1 MEKNKQQAN
10 EAVTQRVYYWEYD
23 DGSVAALQF
32 DDDCK
37 KATALHGFPNLYNMH
52 SFFSSSSNSKDR
64 AIEFI
69 KRKLHV
75 GIGKDKKR
83 LFRNANADEESMRE
97 GFEELKKMITSH
109 TLHGNN
115 AQVMNL
121 LSLAMAGYVSRLLI
135 SNQEDRPL
143 YFYRAP
149 IIHVVGHKKDPC
161 AGFEYLERIIESLS
175 VDTSWDNK
183 QIMTNPSVIPTNRPV
198 DKITDCSYLSMTRDE
213 QDTHCETQYRDT
225 MVLIHPHFFPKAQW
239 REFISRNVWA
249 SIFVFDESP
258 VRDSDMIQN
267 VDMNEIDLPEWN
279 WNVEKVNALMNGY
292 VDWLSYIQ
300 YSREYKK
307 RWRFWTMAGEQVLY
321 YSELIGAA
329 QGKRKLQGSAR
340 EYRLLQIEALVA
352 FLDFCFLTKI
362 ISTEERLTLIREW
375 IGGLFPGY
383 ILPIIDIKKEEKRY
397 KKELSENARMLA
409 EFKKLIKRML
419 EAENSR
425 YVRFVPKGEA
435 CAKSDAVDIERGPW
449 AYLYWKVPQKI
460 AGKPKIEPFR
470 AVKIR
475 KAELLALSKRF
486 GLLTGGTEI
495 DEVKNRINKNN
506 KEKNYTTEEIEFI
519 FRFTTERFKF
529 EKITKEGNNNA
540 VEGVI
545 LRLDRLSFLETDV
558 LKHLQEQFPPEP

>member
-1 MEKNKQQAN
+1 MEKTKQQAK
-10 EAVTQRVYYWEYD
+10 ETVTQRAYYWEYD

-32 DDDCK
+32 IDDCK
-37 KATALHGFPNLYNMH
+37 KATALHSFPNLEKMH
-52 SFFSSSSNSKDR
+52 SFFSSSSNSKDCE
-64 AIEFI
+64 IELI

-75 GIGKDKKR
+75 GIGKVKKR
-83 LFRNANADEESMRE
+83 LFRTANADVEAMRQ
-97 GFEELKKMITSH
+97 GFEELKKMISAH

-115 AQVMNL
+115 AEVINL

-135 SNQEDRPL
+135 LNQEDRPL

-149 IIHVVGHKKDPC
+149 IIQVVGHKKDPC
-161 AGFEYLERIIESLS
+161 AGFEYIEKIIESLS

-198 DKITDCSYLSMTRDE
+198 DKITDCAYLSMTRDE

-329 QGKRKLQGSAR
+329 QGKRKLQGSVR
-340 EYRLLQIEALVA
+340 EYRLLQIDALVA
-352 FLDFCFLTKI
+352 FLDFCYLTKI
-362 ISTEERLTLIREW
+362 ISTEEQLTLMFEW
-375 IGGLFPGY
+375 MGGLFPGY
-383 ILPIIDIKKEEKRY
+383 TLPPIDTQKVEKQY
-397 KKELSENARMLA
+397 KKELSENARLLA
-409 EFKKLIKRML
+409 EFKKLIKRIL
-419 EAENSR
+419 EEKNSR
-425 YVRFVPKGEA
+425 YVRFVPDGAA
-435 CAKSDAVDIERGPW
+435 CAESDVVDVENGPW
-449 AYLYWKVPQKI
+449 AYLYWKVPRKT
-460 AGKPKIEPFR
+460 AGKSKTEPFR

-475 KAELLALSKRF
+475 KAELLALSKHF
-486 GLLTGGTEI
+486 GLLADGSEI
-495 DEVKNRINKNN
+495 DEVKNRINKNDT
-506 KEKNYTTEEIEFI
+506 EKNYTHDEIECI
-519 FRFTTERFKF
+519 FRLSTERFKF
-529 EKITKEGNNNA
+529 EKITKKENKNA

-545 LRLDRLSFLETDV
+545 LRLDHLSFLEPDV
-558 LKHLQEQFPPEP
+558 LKHLHEQFPPEP